1 MTWILTRS
9 GRRFDLLA
17 PKADQVS
24 TLDIAHA
31 LSQLCRFNGHTSRH
45 YSVAQHSLLVAS
57 IVPAEHQLAA
67 LLHDATEA
75 YVGDMVRPL
84 KLGMREFYEAQSLV
98 SLYDEVERK
107 VWLAICEHFHLEP
120 ELPACVHEADMIALA
135 TERAQLMPEHAGEW
149 ECLAGVTPLNKPLEN
164 WTPSRAFLHYHN
176 RLLELMQSTHRA
188 RARSTWERVDAEHT
202 GANAPQCL

>member
-17 PKADQVS
+17 PKADQVC

-84 KLGMREFYEAQSLV
+84 KLGMREFYEGQSLV

-120 ELPACVHEADMIALA
+120 ELPACVHEADMVALA
-135 TERAQLMPEHAGEW
+135 TERAQLMPDHAAEW
-149 ECLAGVTPLNKPLEN
+149 ECLAGVTPLDHPLEN

-176 RLLELMQSTHRA
+176 RLLELMQYTHRA

-202 GANAPQCL
+202 GAAAPQCL

>member
-1 MTWILTRS
+1 MSWILTRT

-31 LSQLCRFNGHTSRH
+31 LSQLCRFNGHTSRP

-75 YVGDMVRPL
+75 YVGDMTRPL
-84 KLGMREFYEAQSLV
+84 KALLPDFSAIEHGI
-98 SLYDEVERK
+98 
-107 VWLAICEHFHLEP
+107 WLAICERFQLDPQLP
-120 ELPACVHEADMIALA
+120 ECIHEADMVALA
-135 TERAQLMPEHAGEW
+135 TERRDLMPEHGESW
-149 ECLAGVTPLNKPLEN
+149 PCLEGVTPAPWQLPE
-164 WTPSRAFLHYHN
+164 WTNTHACVQYHSK
-176 RLLELMQSTHRA
+176 LLELLSTTHRA
-188 RARSTWERVDAEHT
+188 RASSTWERVDAEHT
-202 GANAPQCL
+202 GAAAPQCL

>member
-1 MTWILTRS
+1 MSWILTRT
-9 GRRFDLLA
+9 GQRFDLLA
-17 PKADQVS
+17 PRASQIS

-75 YVGDMVRPL
+75 YVGDMTRPL
-84 KLGMREFYEAQSLV
+84 KALLPDFSSIEHGI
-98 SLYDEVERK
+98 
-107 VWLAICEHFHLEP
+107 WLAICERFQLDP
-120 ELPACVHEADMIALA
+120 ELPACIHEADMVALA
-135 TERAQLMPEHAGEW
+135 TERRDLMPEHGENW
-149 ECLAGVTPLNKPLEN
+149 PCLTGVTPAPWLLPE
-164 WTPSRAFLHYHN
+164 WTSTHACVQYHSK
-176 RLLELMQSTHRA
+176 LLELLSTTHRA

-202 GANAPQCL
+202 GAAAPQCL

>member
-17 PKADQVS
+17 PEADHIS

-107 VWLAICEHFHLEP
+107 VWLAICEYFHLEP
-120 ELPACVHEADMIALA
+120 KLPSCVHEADMIALA
-135 TERAQLMPEHAGEW
+135 TERAQLMPDHDAEW
-149 ECLAGVTPLNKPLEN
+149 ECLAGVPRS
-164 WTPSRAFLHYHN
+164 PSRW
-176 RLLELMQSTHRA
+176 RTGRPPG
-188 RARSTWERVDAEHT
+188 RSCTTTTACS
-202 GANAPQCL
+202 N

>member
-1 MTWILTRS
+1 MTWILTRT

-75 YVGDMVRPL
+75 YVGDMTRPL
-84 KLGMREFYEAQSLV
+84 KALLPDFSAIEHGI
-98 SLYDEVERK
+98 
-107 VWLAICEHFHLEP
+107 WLAICER
-120 ELPACVHEADMIALA
+120 LPARPATARVHS
-135 TERAQLMPEHAGEW
+135 RGGHGRPGNR
-149 ECLAGVTPLNKPLEN
+149 TPRP
-164 WTPSRAFLHYHN
+164 H
-176 RLLELMQSTHRA
+176 A
-188 RARSTWERVDAEHT
+188 RARRELAVPRKA
-202 GANAPQCL
+202 

>member
-1 MTWILTRS
+1 MTWILTRT
-9 GRRFDLLA
+9 GRRFDLLM
-17 PKADQVS
+17 PKASQVS

-31 LSQLCRFNGHTSRH
+31 LANICRFNGHTRRH

-84 KLGMREFYEAQSLV
+84 KQGMREFYETQGLV
-98 SLYDEVERK
+98 SLYDEVERR
-107 VWLAICEHFHLEP
+107 VWLAICERFKLEP

-135 TERAQLMPEHAGEW
+135 TERRDLMPHHADSW
-149 ECLAGVTPLNKPLEN
+149 PCLEGITPLPATLPALTSEQ
-164 WTPSRAFLHYHN
+164 AFIQYHSK
-176 RLLELMQSTHRA
+176 LLDLLQTTHRT
-188 RARSTWERVDAEHT
+188 RALSTWERVDEAHA
-202 GANAPQCL
+202 GQPAPICM